1 MSEEKNGTC
10 TCGQCFEGWLS
21 PKMRECLECKSHLA
35 VPCFSRHRT
44 HYPRVPRAPC
54 PFPDSAEVR
63 YQLAKSLLD
72 TQEVVVGEEITGVL
86 PIDPARIDLSVRYL
100 PDALRAR
107 LRPEAG
113 GRVSIEGDTM
123 YRGYVGVFKAIRDLV
138 AEGSEDRD
146 GGGDGSSSG
155 DSDHKLKLEDV
166 RVGFPSVS
174 AVAAKLQAI
183 RALKDGR
190 SRYVA
195 MFLQHGGRAE
205 HALDCV
211 VDRAREE
218 LTPLGRQYDSE
229 KRYIDAMFAG
239 EHKECA
245 NDLDFALV
253 RAKLGLPVE
262 TLGVHPDDEDEEEDL
277 RDPPSDDEE

>member
-1 MSEEKNGTC
+1 MLRHTRPYIYP
-10 TCGQCFEGWLS
+10 S
-21 PKMRECLECKSHLA
+21 P
-35 VPCFSRHRT
+35 PPP
-44 HYPRVPRAPC
+44 PR
-54 PFPDSAEVR
+54 PDSAEVR
-63 YQLAKSLLD
+63 YGLAKSLLD
-72 TQEVVVGEEITGVL
+72 TQDGVGEDITGVL
-86 PIDPARIDLSVRYL
+86 PIDYARIDISVRYL
-100 PDALRAR
+100 PDALRDR
-107 LRPEAG
+107 LRPESG
-113 GRVSIEGDTM
+113 GRVSVVGDEM

-138 AEGSEDRD
+138 AEGTED
-146 GGGDGSSSG
+146 GGGDGPG
-155 DSDHKLKLEDV
+155 DSDHKLEDVEV

-218 LTPLGRQYDSE
+218 LTPLGRQYESE

-239 EHKECA
+239 
-245 NDLDFALV
+245 
-253 RAKLGLPVE
+253 
-262 TLGVHPDDEDEEEDL
+262 
-277 RDPPSDDEE
+277 